1 MEINWQVLDAEKTN
15 LKQVNRYPIQRK
27 FKNQL
32 FIELPKLSRQL
43 ANNKGVNIT
52 SAGFMMGTICSF

>member
-1 MEINWQVLDAEKTN
+1 MEINWQVLHAEKTN

-52 SAGFMMGTICSF
+52 SAGFMMGTIRSF

>member
-1 MEINWQVLDAEKTN
+1 MEINWQVLHAEKTN